1 MLLLLLLWVTPALFL
16 LSLNVSCEERSYL
29 QIDTATVTATVAS
42 YFKRQYELNIGRL
55 ELRHCYCHSAIKK
68 DGKTASRRWLPL
80 VAKTNQALQ
89 KSMIHLCNFWYDG
102 RCNSNYLLLRHLRL
116 KFCCRVRDVSWCFET
131 LKIFM
136 LKEVESCSSREK
148 SWSTEELKGGG

>member
-1 MLLLLLLWVTPALFL
+1 MLLLLLLRVTPALFL

-68 DGKTASRRWLPL
+68 MEKQPVEGDFLW
-80 VAKTNQALQ
+80 LQ
-89 KSMIHLCNFWYDG
+89 KQI
-102 RCNSNYLLLRHLRL
+102 RL
-116 KFCCRVRDVSWCFET
+116 YRS
-131 LKIFM
+131 L
-136 LKEVESCSSREK
+136 
-148 SWSTEELKGGG
+148 